1 MNTKVTSNHKGF
13 TLIEMLVALLLVT
26 IVLSVVSGTSFS
38 TRRNLDEALSDI
50 ERGIRFSTDEAAL
63 RNAMI
68 RVKFNFDEDPQTW
81 SVEFGPDGNFVLP
94 ANKTQAVTSKSEDEQ
109 NKKKRSKIDKKFS
122 RVKEFSDGEKEFSA
136 GVRIIGMATT
146 LTQSMMLQGENALY
160 IYPTGEKD
168 SAIIVVATDDEL
180 ASIKVSPFTMDLERK
195 YYAIDLDSSDD
206 IIDKQVEMA
215 EEIYQEWLKE

>member
-1 MNTKVTSNHKGF
+1 MNKEVISNQKGF

-26 IVLSVVSGTSFS
+26 VMLAVVSGTSFS
-38 TRRNLDEALSDI
+38 TRRNLDEALNDI
-50 ERGIRFSTDEAAL
+50 ERAIRFSGDEAAL

-94 ANKTQAVTSKSEDEQ
+94 SNKTTAVQSKAEE
-109 NKKKRSKIDKKFS
+109 NKEKSKRKSIDKKFS
-122 RVKEFSDGEKEFSA
+122 KVKEFSDGDKEFPG
-136 GVRIIGMATT
+136 GVRIVGIATS
-146 LTQSMMLQGENALY
+146 LTQAMVLEGENALY

-180 ASIKVSPFTMDLERK
+180 ASIRVSPFTMELDRK
-195 YYAIDLDSSDD
+195 YYSIDSDLEGD
-206 IIDKQVEMA
+206 ITDKQVEMA

>member
-1 MNTKVTSNHKGF
+1 MNKTITSNDRGF

-26 IVLSVVSGTSFS
+26 IVLTVVTGTSFS
-38 TRRNLDEALSDI
+38 TRRNLDEALNDI
-50 ERGIRFSTDEAAL
+50 ERGIRFSADEAAL

-68 RVKFNFDEDPQTW
+68 RINFNLDEDPQKW

-94 ANKTQAVTSKSEDEQ
+94 ASKKTLVQSREEEDEEKS
-109 NKKKRSKIDKKFS
+109 KKKALDKKFS
-122 RVKEFSDGEKEFSA
+122 SVKEFEDGQKDIPP
-136 GVRIIGMATT
+136 GVRIIGIGTT
-146 LTQSMMLQGENALY
+146 LNQAMVLNGENALY

-180 ASIKVSPFTMDLERK
+180 ASITVSPFTIDLKRK
-195 YYAIDLDSSDD
+195 YYSIDLESEGD
-206 IIDKQVEMA
+206 ITDKQVEMA

>member
-1 MNTKVTSNHKGF
+1 MNKRIASNQEGF

-26 IVLSVVSGTSFS
+26 IVLAVVSGTSFS
-38 TRRNLDEALSDI
+38 TRRNLDEALNDI

-81 SVEFGPDGNFVLP
+81 NVQFGPDGNFVLP
-94 ANKTQAVTSKSEDEQ
+94 ANKTQAVKSRSEENRD
-109 NKKKRSKIDKKFS
+109 KKKKSNLDKKFS
-122 RVKEFSDGEKEFSA
+122 KVREFAESDKEFSA

-146 LTQSMMLQGENALY
+146 LTQQMMLEGENALY

-195 YYAIDLDSSDD
+195 YYAIDLDTDGD
-206 IIDKQVEMA
+206 ISDKQVEMA

>member
-1 MNTKVTSNHKGF
+1 MKKFLTSNQRGF

-26 IVLSVVSGTSFS
+26 IVLAVVSGTSFS

-50 ERGIRFSTDEAAL
+50 ERAVRFSTDEAAL

-94 ANKTQAVTSKSEDEQ
+94 ASKTQAVTSQSEDKR
-109 NKKKRSKIDKKFS
+109 NKKKKSNIDKKFS
-122 RVKEFSDGEKEFSA
+122 KVKEFAESDKEFSA
-136 GVRIIGMATT
+136 GVRIIGIATT
-146 LTQSMMLQGENALY
+146 LTQQMMLEGENALY

-168 SAIIVVATDDEL
+168 SAIIIVATDDEL

-195 YYAIDLDSSDD
+195 YYSIDLDADGD
-206 IIDKQVEMA
+206 ISDKQVEMA